1 MLFPI
6 LGIERRNTMPKMLF
20 CCILN
25 IMKLKNQ
32 TMRKQK
38 FNLPLINAHTHAAMV
53 GFRGLGEDA
62 PLDVWLN
69 KYIFP
74 AEKNILHHHYLF
86 AD

>member
-1 MLFPI
+1 
-6 LGIERRNTMPKMLF
+6 
-20 CCILN
+20 
-25 IMKLKNQ
+25 
-32 TMRKQK
+32 MRKQK

>member
-69 KYIFP
+69 KYIFQR
-74 AEKNILHHHYLF
+74 KKIYYTIIYLF